1 MLQSSR
7 EGKKPRPVGREHDRW
22 NEWNKWNKWACPCA
36 GGFWAVAPNK
46 TTTSTST
53 AERLSSRAA
62 EQSSRAAEYKQHS
75 RRAVVGGF
83 GSSSRRTWR
92 TP

>member
-1 MLQSSR
+1 MQQSSR
-7 EGKKPRPVGREHDRW
+7 EGKKPRTVGREHD
-22 NEWNKWNKWACPCA
+22 KWDTWDTWACPCS

-62 EQSSRAAEYKQHS
+62 EQSSRAAEHKQHS
-75 RRAVVGGF
+75 RRAVVGGLF
-83 GSSSRRTWR
+83 G
-92 TP
+92 PGHNE